1 MFYESGLL
9 SQITDPGHRCD
20 DALQHHAQCGLRM
33 GFVDT
38 DGFDPSCFL
47 VA

>member
-1 MFYESGLL
+1 MFEESGLL
-9 SQITDPGHRCD
+9 SQITDPGHVS
-20 DALQHHAQCGLRM
+20 DALKHHAQCGLRM

-38 DGFDPSCFL
+38 EGFDPSCFL